1 MKEFNELPMGIQT
14 MIEGYAINDPY
25 GLKPSTLYKNIA
37 GSTGPA
43 EQVAKIF
50 EVSLSLVEMIRE
62 QNEG

>member
-1 MKEFNELPMGIQT
+1 MKEFHEMPMSIQT

-25 GLKPSTLYKNIA
+25 GLKPSTLYRNIA
-37 GSTGPA
+37 NSTGPA

-62 QNEG
+62 ENK